1 MQPLG
6 DDAWMDKISALFG
19 KDLRPKERGSKE
31 GNEVYLV
38 NCHRNSAAVD
48 GLSSGVVVFMVLF
61 FIPFFVNVFL
71 LIQWRT

>member
-38 NCHRNSAAVD
+38 NCHRNWIRKGRA
-48 GLSSGVVVFMVLF
+48 M
-61 FIPFFVNVFL
+61 
-71 LIQWRT
+71 